1 MKKCQF
7 IKPDKTKCG
16 GFAVKGDKY
25 CFFHS
30 QKYKK
35 LRRKAII
42 KGGKSLKRNYGRI
55 DNIIIAC
62 SSDILRLLEQ
72 TINDLRQGKT
82 SVRIA
87 NAIGY
92 LSGIAFRA
100 IEQYDLSKR
109 LEIIEYALKIRKKDY

>member
-1 MKKCQF
+1 M
-7 IKPDKTKCG
+7 
-16 GFAVKGDKY
+16 
-25 CFFHS
+25 
-30 QKYKK
+30 
-35 LRRKAII
+35 
-42 KGGKSLKRNYGRI
+42 KRNYGRI